1 MKNWLLRRED
11 NTVENNKTRKS
22 WKALVHQ
29 PLSYCSK
36 SQSGHSGQVL
46 RTKRWSF
53 YWQPLWFFI
62 LFLLDLRFRI
72 SHSFSLA
79 SWNQL
84 QKATQSPEQISNL
97 SFFFPK
103 ELFLFQIWISTLGL
117 KVCSIRLTSITLS
130 YKNNSASDIW
140 IKEILYLVI

>member
-97 SFFFPK
+97 SFFFQKSCFYSKYEFPHWDLRYAAYVLHQLHCLIK
-103 ELFLFQIWISTLGL
+103 IIQL
-117 KVCSIRLTSITLS
+117 LTFG
-130 YKNNSASDIW
+130 
-140 IKEILYLVI
+140 